1 MAIAARPGE
10 DLAAHRLDQTPA
22 DGQSKTGA
30 LLACRRRGRP
40 EELVENHLEISFRHT
55 GPIVDDLQDDL
66 AADGP
71 PQDFDAAAVRYEPD
85 GVLNDIGQGLLRQD
99 RIAERGEI
107 IGAIYDG
114 ADAIPVDTT
123 IAFQDG
129 TKQRI
134 RTVLQVM
141 RMEAAGQKAPA
152 LAEGG

>member
-1 MAIAARPGE
+1 M
-10 DLAAHRLDQTPA
+10 
-22 DGQSKTGA
+22 
-30 LLACRRRGRP
+30 RRG
-40 EELVENHLEISFRHT
+40 VIN
-55 GPIVDDLQDDL
+55 QK
-66 AADGP
+66 
-71 PQDFDAAAVRYEPD
+71 Y
-85 GVLNDIGQGLLRQD
+85 
-99 RIAERGEI
+99 GEI

-141 RMEAAGQKAPA
+141 RMEAAGHKAPA